1 MPGSGDMYPAEILA
15 LGGTAEW
22 TVPRTAIA
30 RTPIRASGS
39 AEPLLTVQDVA
50 RILRVQ
56 VSWVYDHVRPG
67 CRQRLPVFKL
77 GKYLRFRSV
86 DMAEYVQTMAAP
98 RRTR

>member
-1 MPGSGDMYPAEILA
+1 MYPAEGLP

-22 TVPRTAIA
+22 TAARTAVA
-30 RTPIRASGS
+30 RSTVRGDGS
-39 AEPLLTVQDVA
+39 AEVLLTVQDVA
-50 RILRVQ
+50 RILRVP

-77 GKYLRFRSV
+77 GKYLRFRAV
-86 DMAEYVQTMAAP
+86 GIAEYVQTMAAP